1 MFGRWLKPVNL
12 NYQRLGLLLLAV
24 LLVVSSW
31 LGIAIARSGLEV
43 RSLQK
48 EGIPLLY
55 LAPQGAKAVPG
66 VLVAHGFAGSKQLM
80 LGYGHVLAHAGYAV
94 MLWDFDGHGANG
106 TRLQRYELQQ
116 NLDVALQALL
126 EQPQVDPS
134 RLALLGHS
142 MGSGIVMTAGI
153 RERVSEADRRYR
165 FAATVAISP
174 TGANVTPESPRNLQL
189 QAGSGEGGFV
199 SNAERLLAQAGG
211 ENTNLETGQGREL
224 VIIPGVEHITILF
237 SDGSHQAA
245 LRWLN
250 ATFGKSNDSHYR
262 ELVSQRYRDRRMAWY
277 GLHLLGWLI
286 GLAAISPLL
295 THPPLIATKIAP
307 IRRWAGFIAAP
318 LAATAGLVL
327 LSQWFDL
334 QNLGGVQVG
343 GAVGVWFLIAGLTW
357 LGVLAR
363 LPRPTLRAI
372 GLGGLL
378 FAILWIA
385 FGVMA
390 QMVWLQ
396 WWLIPI
402 RLRVWLPVAIACF
415 PWFLAAG
422 IVQENIGVGKRFLW
436 WLGQSVV
443 LIGGFVLTLNFLPQL
458 GFMFLLLPLFP
469 PLMGIL
475 SLVAGLLN
483 RAWVYAIGSAL
494 FFGWLLAA
502 GFPLSA

>member
-1 MFGRWLKPVNL
+1 MFGGWLKSVTL
-12 NYQRLGLLLLAV
+12 NRKRLGLLLLAI

-31 LGIAIARSGLEV
+31 LGIAQARSGLEV
-43 RSLQK
+43 RTLQR

-55 LAPQGAKAVPG
+55 LVPQGAKAVPG

-106 TRLQRYELQQ
+106 TRLQRYELQK

-126 EQPQVDPS
+126 EQPQVDAS

-142 MGSGIVMTAGI
+142 MGSGIVMTASL
-153 RERVSEADRRYR
+153 RSPDR
-165 FAATVAISP
+165 FAATVAVSP
-174 TGANVTPESPRNLQL
+174 TGANVTPQAPRNLQL
-189 QAGSGEGGFV
+189 QAGSGEGNFV
-199 SNAERLLAQAGG
+199 GNAERLLAQAGG
-211 ENTNLETGQGREL
+211 ENANLAAGQGREL
-224 VIIPGVEHITILF
+224 VVIPGVEHITILF

-250 ATFGKSNDSHYR
+250 ATFGQKNDSQSVDVTGQH
-262 ELVSQRYRDRRMAWY
+262 YRDRRMVWY
-277 GLHLLGWLI
+277 GLHLLGWLV
-286 GLAAISPLL
+286 GLAAIAPLL
-295 THPPLIATKIAP
+295 TQAQTHAIKVNPL
-307 IRRWAGFIAAP
+307 RRWAGLIAAP

-327 LSQWFDL
+327 LSQRVDL
-334 QNLGGVQVG
+334 QALGGVQVG

-357 LGVLAR
+357 LGVMAR
-363 LPRPTLRAI
+363 LPRPTLRTVGMGI
-372 GLGGLL
+372 GLFG
-378 FAILWIA
+378 ILWVA
-385 FGVMA
+385 FGAMA
-390 QMVWLQ
+390 QVVWLQ

-402 RLRVWLPVAIACF
+402 RLRVWVPVAIACL

-422 IVQENIGVGKRFLW
+422 IVQQNIGVGKRILW

-475 SLVAGLLN
+475 SLISGLLN
-483 RAWVYAIGSAL
+483 QAWVYAIGSAL

-502 GFPLSA
+502 GFPLSV

>member
-1 MFGRWLKPVNL
+1 MKPVKL
-12 NYQRLGLLLLAV
+12 NRKRLGLFVLAI

-31 LGIAIARSGLEV
+31 LGIAVARSGLEV
-43 RSLQK
+43 RTTNVTLTRTFQK
-48 EGIPLLY
+48 ESIPSLY
-55 LAPQGAKAVPG
+55 LAPQGAKAIPG

-94 MLWDFDGHGANG
+94 MLWDFDGHGGNG

-116 NLDVALQALL
+116 NLDMALQALL

-142 MGSGIVMTAGI
+142 MGSGIVMNAGI
-153 RERVSEADRRYR
+153 RNRDR

-174 TGANVTPESPRNLQL
+174 TGANVTPQSPRNLQL

-199 SNAERLLAQAGG
+199 DNAERLLTQAGG
-211 ENTNLETGQGREL
+211 ANTNLATGQGREL
-224 VIIPGVEHITILF
+224 VVIPGVEHITILF

-245 LRWLN
+245 LHWLD
-250 ATFGKSNDSHYR
+250 ATFGKTHN
-262 ELVSQRYRDRRMAWY
+262 SQYRDRRMAWY

-295 THPPLIATKIAP
+295 THSPLIATKIAP
-307 IRRWAGFIAAP
+307 IRRWAGLIGAP
-318 LAATAGLVL
+318 LAATAGLIL
-327 LSQWFDL
+327 LSQRFDL
-334 QNLGGVQVG
+334 QSLGGVQVG

-357 LGVLAR
+357 LGVLAH
-363 LPRPTLRAI
+363 LPRPTPRGI
-372 GLGGLL
+372 GLGVVL
-378 FAILWIA
+378 FAILWVA
-385 FGVMA
+385 FGAMA
-390 QMVWLQ
+390 QVVWLQ

-402 RLRVWLPVAIACF
+402 RLKVWLPAAIACF

-422 IVQENIGVGKRFLW
+422 IVQENIGVGKRILW
-436 WLGQSVV
+436 WLGQSIV

>member
-1 MFGRWLKPVNL
+1 MFGLKPVKL
-12 NYQRLGLLLLAV
+12 NYKHLVLLLFAL
-24 LLVVSSW
+24 LLVVASW
-31 LGIAIARSGLEV
+31 VGIAVARSGLEV

-55 LAPQGAKAVPG
+55 LAPQGAKAAPG

-116 NLDVALQALL
+116 NLDVAMQALL
-126 EQPQVDPS
+126 EQPQVDPG

-142 MGSGIVMTAGI
+142 MGSGIVMNAGI
-153 RERVSEADRRYR
+153 REHDR
-165 FAATVAISP
+165 FAATVAVSP
-174 TGANVTPESPRNLQL
+174 TGATVTPQTPRNLQL
-189 QAGSGEGGFV
+189 QAGSGEGRFV

-211 ENTNLETGQGREL
+211 ENTNLAAGQGREL
-224 VIIPGVEHITILF
+224 VVIPGVEHITILF
-237 SDGSHQAA
+237 SDGSHKAA
-245 LRWLN
+245 LRWLD
-250 ATFGKSNDSHYR
+250 ATFGRTNDS
-262 ELVSQRYRDRRMAWY
+262 QYRDRRMAWY

-286 GLAAISPLL
+286 GFAAISPLL
-295 THPPLIATKIAP
+295 THSPLIATTIAP
-307 IRRWAGFIAAP
+307 IRRWVGLVVSP

-327 LSQWFDL
+327 LSQQFDL

-357 LGVLAR
+357 MGVLAH
-363 LPRPTLRAI
+363 LPRLTLRAI
-372 GLGGLL
+372 GLGVVL
-378 FAILWIA
+378 FVILWVA
-385 FGVMA
+385 FGAMA
-390 QMVWLQ
+390 QVVWLQ

-402 RLRVWLPVAIACF
+402 RLKVWLPVAIACF

-422 IVQENIGVGKRFLW
+422 IVQENIGVSKRILW
-436 WLGQSVV
+436 WLGQSTV
-443 LIGGFVLTLNFLPQL
+443 LIGGFGLTLNFLPQL

-475 SLVAGLLN
+475 SLIAGFLN

>member
-1 MFGRWLKPVNL
+1 VKL
-12 NYQRLGLLLLAV
+12 NYKRLGLLVLAI
-24 LLVVSSW
+24 LLVVVSW
-31 LGIAIARSGLEV
+31 LGIAVARSGLEV

-55 LAPQGAKAVPG
+55 LAPQGANAVPG

-80 LGYGHVLAHAGYAV
+80 LGYGHVLAHTGYAV

-126 EQPQVDPS
+126 EQPQVDPN

-142 MGSGIVMTAGI
+142 MGSGIVMNAGI
-153 RERVSEADRRYR
+153 RNPDR
-165 FAATVAISP
+165 FAATVAVSP
-174 TGANVTPESPRNLQL
+174 TGANVTPQSPRNLQL
-189 QAGSGEGGFV
+189 QAGSGEGRFV
-199 SNAERLLAQAGG
+199 GNAERLLAQAGG
-211 ENTNLETGQGREL
+211 ENTNLAAGQGREL
-224 VIIPGVEHITILF
+224 VVIPGVEHITILF
-237 SDGSHQAA
+237 SDGSHEAA
-245 LRWLN
+245 LGWLD
-250 ATFGKSNDSHYR
+250 AAFGRTNDNQYR
-262 ELVSQRYRDRRMAWY
+262 DLTSQRYRDQRIAWY
-277 GLHLLGWLI
+277 GLHLLGWLV
-286 GLAAISPLL
+286 GLAGTLGVSAKQQALLL
-295 THPPLIATKIAP
+295 TQSQTFVTQIAP
-307 IRRWAGFIAAP
+307 IRRWAGLIVAP
-318 LAATAGLVL
+318 LAATAGMVL
-327 LSQWFDL
+327 LSQQFDL

-357 LGVLAR
+357 LGVLVR
-363 LPRPTLRAI
+363 LPRPTLRAV
-372 GLGGLL
+372 GLGVVL

-385 FGVMA
+385 FGAMA
-390 QMVWLQ
+390 QVVWLQ
-396 WWLIPI
+396 WWLVPI
-402 RLRVWLPVAIACF
+402 RLKVWLPVAIACF

-422 IVQENIGVGKRFLW
+422 IVQQNIGVGQRILW
-436 WLGQSVV
+436 WLGQSLV

>member
-1 MFGRWLKPVNL
+1 VFGRWLKSVKL
-12 NYQRLGLLLLAV
+12 NYKRLGLLVLAILLIVLSWVAIAV
-24 LLVVSSW
+24 
-31 LGIAIARSGLEV
+31 ARSGLEV
-43 RSLQK
+43 RSFQK
-48 EGIPLLY
+48 EGVPLLY
-55 LAPQGAKAVPG
+55 LTPEGTSKIPG

-116 NLDVALQALL
+116 NLDVALQTLL
-126 EQPQVDPS
+126 EQPQVDPN

-142 MGSGIVMTAGI
+142 MGSGIVMNAGI
-153 RERVSEADRRYR
+153 RDRER
-165 FAATVAISP
+165 FAATVAVSP
-174 TGANVTPESPRNLQL
+174 TGANVTPQSLQNLQL

-211 ENTNLETGQGREL
+211 ENTNLEAGQGREL
-224 VIIPGVEHITILF
+224 VVIPGVEHITILF

-245 LRWLN
+245 LRWLD
-250 ATFGKSNDSHYR
+250 ATFGRTNDSQY
-262 ELVSQRYRDRRMAWY
+262 VDRRIAWY
-277 GLHLLGWLI
+277 GLHLLGWLV
-286 GLAAISPLL
+286 GLAAIAPLL
-295 THPPLIATKIAP
+295 TQPQTPLTKIAP
-307 IRRWAGFIAAP
+307 IRRQTGLIVAP
-318 LAATAGLVL
+318 LAATAGLIL
-327 LSQWFDL
+327 LSQRFDL

-363 LPRPTLRAI
+363 LPRPTLRAV

-378 FAILWIA
+378 FFILWIA
-385 FGVMA
+385 FGAMA
-390 QMVWLQ
+390 QVVWLQ

-402 RLRVWLPVAIACF
+402 RLRVWLPIAIACF

-422 IVQENIGVGKRFLW
+422 IVQENIGVGKRVLW
-436 WLGQSVV
+436 WLGQSAV

-458 GFMFLLLPLFP
+458 GFIFLLLPLFP

>member
-1 MFGRWLKPVNL
+1 VVFGRWLKPVKL
-12 NYQRLGLLLLAV
+12 NYKRLGLLILAI

-31 LGIAIARSGLEV
+31 LGIAVARSGLEV

-80 LGYGHVLAHAGYAV
+80 LGYGHVLAHAGYAI

-116 NLDVALQALL
+116 NLDVALQTLL

-153 RERVSEADRRYR
+153 RNPNR
-165 FAATVAISP
+165 FAATVAVSP
-174 TGANVTPESPRNLQL
+174 TGANITPQAPRNLQL
-189 QAGSGEGGFV
+189 QAGSGEGRFV
-199 SNAERLLAQAGG
+199 SNAARLLAQAGG
-211 ENTNLETGQGREL
+211 ENTNLAAGQGREL
-224 VIIPGVEHITILF
+224 VVIPGVEHITILF
-237 SDGSHQAA
+237 SDGSHEAA
-245 LRWLN
+245 LRWLD
-250 ATFGKSNDSHYR
+250 ATFGSTKS
-262 ELVSQRYRDRRMAWY
+262 SQYVDRRIVWY
-277 GLHLLGWLI
+277 GLHLLGWLL
-286 GLAAISPLL
+286 GLAAVAPLL
-295 THPPLIATKIAP
+295 TQPQTLVTKIAP
-307 IRRWAGFIAAP
+307 VQRWAGLIVAP
-318 LAATAGLVL
+318 LTATAGLVL
-327 LSQWFDL
+327 LSQRFDL

-357 LGVLAR
+357 LGVLAH
-363 LPRPTLRAI
+363 LPRPTLRAV
-372 GLGGLL
+372 GLGVLL

-385 FGVMA
+385 FGAMA
-390 QMVWLQ
+390 QVVWLQ

-402 RLRVWLPVAIACF
+402 RLKVWLPVAIACF
-415 PWFLAAG
+415 PWFLAVG
-422 IVQENIGVGKRFLW
+422 IVQENIGVGKRLLW
-436 WLGQSVV
+436 WLGQSVI

>member
-1 MFGRWLKPVNL
+1 M
-12 NYQRLGLLLLAV
+12 NYQRLALLLFAI

-31 LGIAIARSGLEV
+31 LGIAFARSGLEV

-55 LAPQGAKAVPG
+55 LAPQGANAVPG
-66 VLVAHGFAGSKQLM
+66 VLIAHGFAGSKQLM

-106 TRLQRYELQQ
+106 TRLQHYELQQ

-126 EQPQVDPS
+126 EQPQVDPG

-142 MGSGIVMTAGI
+142 MGSGIVMNAGI
-153 RERVSEADRRYR
+153 RNPDR
-165 FAATVAISP
+165 FAATVAVSP
-174 TGANVTPESPRNLQL
+174 TGANVTPQSPRNLQL

-199 SNAERLLAQAGG
+199 GNAERLLAQAGG
-211 ENTNLETGQGREL
+211 ENTNLATGQGREL

-245 LRWLN
+245 LRWLD
-250 ATFGKSNDSHYR
+250 ATFGRTSDS
-262 ELVSQRYRDRRMAWY
+262 QYRDRRMAWY

-295 THPPLIATKIAP
+295 THPQLIVTKIAP
-307 IRRWAGFIAAP
+307 IRRWAGLTVAP
-318 LAATAGLVL
+318 LTATAGLVL
-327 LSQWFDL
+327 LSQQFDL

-363 LPRPTLRAI
+363 LPRPTFRAV
-372 GLGGLL
+372 GLGVLL
-378 FAILWIA
+378 FVILWVT
-385 FGVMA
+385 FGAMA
-390 QMVWLQ
+390 QVVWLQ

-402 RLRVWLPVAIACF
+402 RLKVWLPIAIACF

-422 IVQENIGVGKRFLW
+422 IVQQNIGVGKRLLW
-436 WLGQSVV
+436 WLGQSIA

>member
-1 MFGRWLKPVNL
+1 VKL
-12 NYQRLGLLLLAV
+12 NYKRLGLLLFAI

-31 LGIAIARSGLEV
+31 LGIAVARSELEV

-80 LGYGHVLAHAGYAV
+80 LGYGHVLARAGYAV

-116 NLDVALQALL
+116 NLEVALQALL
-126 EQPQVDPS
+126 EQPQVDS
-134 RLALLGHS
+134 GRLALLGHS
-142 MGSGIVMTAGI
+142 MGSGIVMNAGI

-165 FAATVAISP
+165 FAATIAVSP
-174 TGANVTPESPRNLQL
+174 TGANVTPQSPQNLQL
-189 QAGSGEGGFV
+189 QAGSGEGRFV
-199 SNAERLLAQAGG
+199 DNAERLLTQAGG
-211 ENTNLETGQGREL
+211 ENTNLAAGQGREL
-224 VIIPGVEHITILF
+224 VVIPGIEHITILF
-237 SDGSHQAA
+237 SDGSHEAA
-245 LRWLN
+245 RRWLD
-250 ATFGKSNDSHYR
+250 ATFGRTNDS
-262 ELVSQRYRDRRMAWY
+262 QYRDRRMAWY
-277 GLHLLGWLI
+277 GLHLLGWLV
-286 GLAAISPLL
+286 GLAAIAPLL
-295 THPPLIATKIAP
+295 TYPQSVATKIP
-307 IRRWAGFIAAP
+307 PLRRWVGLLTAP
-318 LAATAGLVL
+318 LTATAGLVL
-327 LSQWFDL
+327 LSQRFEL
-334 QNLGGVQVG
+334 QDLGGVQVG
-343 GAVGVWFLIAGLTW
+343 GAIGVWFLIAGLTW
-357 LGVLAR
+357 LGMLAR
-363 LPRPTLRAI
+363 LPHPSLRAV
-372 GLGGLL
+372 GLGVVL
-378 FAILWIA
+378 FAILWVA
-385 FGVMA
+385 FGAMA
-390 QMVWLQ
+390 QVVWLQ

-402 RLRVWLPVAIACF
+402 RLSVWLPVAIACF

-422 IVQENIGVGKRFLW
+422 IVQENIGVGKRILW

-469 PLMGIL
+469 PLIGIL

-502 GFPLSA
+502 GFPLST

>member
-1 MFGRWLKPVNL
+1 MKL
-12 NYQRLGLLLLAV
+12 NNKRLGLLLLAI
-24 LLVVSSW
+24 LLIITSW
-31 LGIAIARSGLEV
+31 LGIAVSRSGLEV

-48 EGIPLLY
+48 DNVPLLY
-55 LAPQGAKAVPG
+55 LTPQGAKAVPG

-94 MLWDFDGHGANG
+94 MLWDFDGHGANP
-106 TRLQRYELQQ
+106 TRLQRYELQK

-126 EQPQVDPS
+126 GQPQVDPN

-142 MGSGIVMTAGI
+142 MGSGIVMNAGI
-153 RERVSEADRRYR
+153 RSPNR

-174 TGANVTPESPRNLQL
+174 TGANVTPQVPRNLQL
-189 QAGSGEGGFV
+189 QAGSGEGRFV
-199 SNAERLLAQAGG
+199 TNAERLLTQAGG
-211 ENTNLETGQGREL
+211 ANADLAAGQGREL
-224 VIIPGVEHITILF
+224 VVIPGVEHITILF

-245 LRWLN
+245 LRWLD
-250 ATFGKSNDSHYR
+250 ATFSSTNNSQYR
-262 ELVSQRYRDRRMAWY
+262 DLTSQRYYDRRMAWY
-277 GLHLLGWLI
+277 GLHLLGWLV
-286 GLAAISPLL
+286 GLAAIAPLL
-295 THPPLIATKIAP
+295 TDPQAIATKGAP
-307 IRRWAGFIAAP
+307 LRRWAGLIAAP

-327 LSQWFDL
+327 LSQKFDL

-343 GAVGVWFLIAGLTW
+343 GAVGVWFLVAGLTW

-363 LPRPTLRAI
+363 LPRLTLRNV
-372 GLGGLL
+372 GLGVLL
-378 FAILWIA
+378 FVILWVA
-385 FGVMA
+385 FGAMA
-390 QMVWLQ
+390 QVVWLQ

-402 RLRVWLPVAIACF
+402 RLRVWLPVAIACL

-422 IVQENIGVGKRFLW
+422 IVQEHIGVGKRVLW
-436 WLGQSVV
+436 WLGQSIA

-483 RAWVYAIGSAL
+483 RVWVYAIGSAL